1 MKQIKNIINAY
12 VILILKSVSIP
23 YIIMLNKQV

>member
-1 MKQIKNIINAY
+1 MKHIKNIIIAY

>member
-1 MKQIKNIINAY
+1 MKQIKSIINAY
-12 VILILKSVSIP
+12 VIRILKSVSIQ